1 MRPPPACKRTAGN
14 EITIPVA
21 DADGD
26 NTIDD
31 FTITTPDDL
40 DKYKNAKRHTVQSI
54 FSFNAASMGGLT
66 LFRAMVSFSV
76 LAAAGHFIN
85 ADNREEKYLEI
96 INTGDTD
103 LISALEEYLDAY
115 DAITPILS
123 MWNDVKQ
130 FETDLE
136 AATTEEEV
144 DAAAHM
150 FDTAS

>member
-1 MRPPPACKRTAGN
+1 
-14 EITIPVA
+14 
-21 DADGD
+21 
-26 NTIDD
+26 
-31 FTITTPDDL
+31 
-40 DKYKNAKRHTVQSI
+40 
-54 FSFNAASMGGLT
+54 
-66 LFRAMVSFSV
+66 MVSFSV